1 MKKYIKDFFKNS
13 YLIRIFVSV
22 VLAVLFFGV
31 FVILNNRGLSRPLF
45 YGLAT
50 IAGYIISV
58 VAVNLLMSYFRSRRM
73 GIQKNEMKPI
83 LGNITLDLIVNM
95 CIPVLICDENG
106 RVIWCNKAFSK
117 KSGKQNILY
126 GDQIE
131 NLAGV
136 PISVISDEDNEYGI
150 DVNAF
155 NSWFK
160 VTSYRIESH
169 GKPYCLTI
177 WNDRTDVF
185 GAYKRLSDESTLVA
199 YIMIDNADEL
209 HYYVQDKAREA
220 SASIA
225 LILKEWATSIGAI
238 LKEYEREKF
247 VMLFNA
253 SHLEAMIESRFEILD
268 KIRETRVGE
277 GNLPLT
283 VSIGIANIDGTL
295 SDKERAA
302 AACLDM
308 ALQRGGDQVV
318 LKTGDSMDFY
328 GGKTKTVQKRT
339 KVRARV
345 IASELTSHMAKSSN
359 VLIMAHKNIDFD
371 GIGAAIGVARLAMFC
386 GVRVNIVVNKNDSN
400 FKRCYERLASIPEYR
415 DTNTK
420 PIFIGSQEA
429 LDLLS
434 PDTLLVIV
442 DTNNKVQYEIA
453 EIADI
458 AQNVVIIDH
467 HRKAAEFANEPLISY
482 IETSVSS
489 TCELVSEILEQ
500 ALPSSM
506 LLKEEADIL
515 YAGILLDTKQ
525 FTRNTGVRTF
535 SSVLYLR
542 GEGASPADAQELFKT
557 NLDDFIYEAKFE
569 SNVKMYRDNFAISVG
584 EFGNDE
590 NIGNIRIAAA
600 KAADKLLSVDSVIAS
615 FAVCSVNDVIHISAR
630 SAGTVN
636 VQLILE
642 KLNGGG
648 HFDSAATQLRDIT
661 SENAVEIL
669 EEAIDTYLKEN
680 HIKI

>member
-1 MKKYIKDFFKNS
+1 MKKYLKDFFKNPIS
-13 YLIRIFVSV
+13 FRTFVCAAI
-22 VLAVLFFGV
+22 AVLFFGI
-31 FVILNNRGLSRPLF
+31 FVIANNSGLSRPLY
-45 YGLAT
+45 YGAAT
-50 IAGYIISV
+50 IAAYIIV
-58 VAVNLLMSYFRSRRM
+58 VIAVNILISYVESRRM
-73 GIQKNEMKPI
+73 GIQTKEMSPI

-95 CIPVLICDENG
+95 CIPVLICDESG

-117 KSGKQNILY
+117 KAGKHNILY
-126 GDQIE
+126 GEQIE
-131 NLAGV
+131 KLAGV
-136 PISVISDEDNEYGI
+136 PISVIADQENEFGT

-160 VTSYRIESH
+160 VTSYRMESH
-169 GKPYCLTI
+169 GKRYCLTI

-185 GAYKRLSDESTLVA
+185 GAYKRLADENTLVA
-199 YIMIDNADEL
+199 YIMIDNAEEL
-209 HYYVQDKAREA
+209 HYYVHDKAREA
-220 SASIA
+220 AASIA
-225 LILKEWATSIGAI
+225 ILLKDWATSIGAI

-247 VMLFNA
+247 IMLFNA
-253 SHLEAMIESRFEILD
+253 SHLEEMIESRFDILD

-295 SDKERAA
+295 SDRERAA

-339 KVRARV
+339 KVKARV
-345 IASELTSHMAKSSN
+345 VASELISYMARSSN

-371 GIGAAIGVARLAMFC
+371 AIGASIGIARLAMFC
-386 GVRVNIVVNKNDSN
+386 GVRVNIAINKNDSN
-400 FKRCYERLASIPEYR
+400 FARAYERFADIPEYR

-420 PIFIGSQEA
+420 PIFIGKEEA
-429 LDLLS
+429 MDLLS

-442 DTNNKVQYEIA
+442 DTNNKLQYEIP

-467 HRKAAEFANEPLISY
+467 HRKAAEFTNEPLISY

-500 ALPSSM
+500 SLPSSM
-506 LLKEEADIL
+506 LLKEEADML

-542 GEGASPADAQELFKT
+542 GEGANPTDAQELFKT
-557 NLDDFIYEAKFE
+557 KLDDFIYEAKFE
-569 SNVKMYRDNFAISVG
+569 SNVKLYRNNFAISVS
-584 EFGNDE
+584 EFEDE
-590 NIGNIRIAAA
+590 ESIGSIRIAAA
-600 KAADKLLSVDSVIAS
+600 KAADKLLSVDSVLAS
-615 FAVCSVNDVIHISAR
+615 FSVCCVGSVIHISAR
-630 SAGTVN
+630 SAGTIN

-648 HFDSAATQLRDIT
+648 HFDSAATQLKDI
-661 SENAVEIL
+661 SSDKAVEIL

-680 HIKI
+680 NVKI